1 MRCNGRRAAGKLQKW
16 YTLKS
21 FNPELRWTN
30 TGSSWSMQGI
40 LKGRDLTL
48 WHAKLILQ
56 ASVSKSTGLVFS
68 MLHWSSSSANRSHRT
83 KIAPFLFLSLVLP
96 EGKYP
101 KGWQQPLRGRISKD
115 KLGAS
120 SLLTDFMGIERGP
133 KQPDPCPPAV
143 QASGSTGLRLQ
154 EGWLRRSMS
163 QAWDWKGI
171 CVLVFLVHRWV
182 WVQDYWGGCLQ
193 KPWLLDD
200 YSQMGTSLTHPFHAG
215 DSTISRLQCWGKAH
229 IQMSFKFHWQN
240 KQFWWQQ
247 WQL

>member
-1 MRCNGRRAAGKLQKW
+1 MRCNGRRAAGKLWKW

-96 EGKYP
+96 EGKVP
-101 KGWQQPLRGRISKD
+101 KGMRATTERKNIQGQVGSQLSPYWLYGHWERTQAARPMPSCSTGFWQHRAQAAGRMAAWEHVS
-115 KLGAS
+115 
-120 SLLTDFMGIERGP
+120 
-133 KQPDPCPPAV
+133 
-143 QASGSTGLRLQ
+143 GLRLKGYLCPCLSCPQ
-154 EGWLRRSMS
+154 MGVGAGLLRGVLAKAMAPGWLFSDGNIS
-163 QAWDWKGI
+163 
-171 CVLVFLVHRWV
+171 
-182 WVQDYWGGCLQ
+182 
-193 KPWLLDD
+193 
-200 YSQMGTSLTHPFHAG
+200 YSPF
-215 DSTISRLQCWGKAH
+215 SCWGFYHLQAAVLRQGSH
-229 IQMSFKFHWQN
+229 PDVI
-240 KQFWWQQ
+240 
-247 WQL
+247 